1 MQEKSEKSA
10 RKCTFLEGLRVKY
23 LKMIQEISDRIRCQ
37 WTKLSRNCHPEQ
49 QTKKMLIGNRR
60 KCKENRNTGIS
71 GQRNTD
77 RKKLKAPKKQK
88 MMTIRKGLQ
97 KK

>member
-1 MQEKSEKSA
+1 MA
-10 RKCTFLEGLRVKY
+10 RMGTIAVQIVRAITRAIDG
-23 LKMIQEISDRIRCQ
+23 EIIIPASKPITGIRP
-37 WTKLSRNCHPEQ
+37 K
-49 QTKKMLIGNRR
+49 KKMLIGNRR

-88 MMTIRKGLQ
+88 MMTIRKELQ

>member
-1 MQEKSEKSA
+1 MPQNEPK
-10 RKCTFLEGLRVKY
+10 T
-23 LKMIQEISDRIRCQ
+23 
-37 WTKLSRNCHPEQ
+37 SRYHAIQ

-88 MMTIRKGLQ
+88 MMTIRRGC
-97 KK
+97 KKNKKSAFFCRSVWRVFTQFLLFGK

>member
-1 MQEKSEKSA
+1 MPQNEPK
-10 RKCTFLEGLRVKY
+10 T
-23 LKMIQEISDRIRCQ
+23 
-37 WTKLSRNCHPEQ
+37 SRYHANQ

-97 KK
+97 KNKKKCIFL

>member
-1 MQEKSEKSA
+1 MKKVFFRGLKS
-10 RKCTFLEGLRVKY
+10 
-23 LKMIQEISDRIRCQ
+23 KMPQNEPK
-37 WTKLSRNCHPEQ
+37 TSRYHANQ

>member
-1 MQEKSEKSA
+1 MPQNEPK
-10 RKCTFLEGLRVKY
+10 T
-23 LKMIQEISDRIRCQ
+23 
-37 WTKLSRNCHPEQ
+37 SRYHANQ
-49 QTKKMLIGNRR
+49 QTKKMLIRNRR

-88 MMTIRKGLQ
+88 IKKNRKDFVM
-97 KK
+97 

>member
-1 MQEKSEKSA
+1 MPQNEPK
-10 RKCTFLEGLRVKY
+10 T
-23 LKMIQEISDRIRCQ
+23 
-37 WTKLSRNCHPEQ
+37 SRYHANQ

-77 RKKLKAPKKQK
+77 RKKLKASKKQK

-97 KK
+97 KKIKKSAFFCMAVWRVFTQFLLFGK

>member
-1 MQEKSEKSA
+1 MPQNEPK
-10 RKCTFLEGLRVKY
+10 T
-23 LKMIQEISDRIRCQ
+23 
-37 WTKLSRNCHPEQ
+37 SRYHANQ

-77 RKKLKAPKKQK
+77 RKKLKASKKQK

-97 KK
+97 KNKKKCIFLHGSLACICKIPTFW

>member
-1 MQEKSEKSA
+1 MSQNEPK
-10 RKCTFLEGLRVKY
+10 T
-23 LKMIQEISDRIRCQ
+23 
-37 WTKLSRNCHPEQ
+37 SRYHANQ

-97 KK
+97 KNAKKCIFLHGSLACIYTIPTFW

>member
-1 MQEKSEKSA
+1 MPQNEPK
-10 RKCTFLEGLRVKY
+10 T
-23 LKMIQEISDRIRCQ
+23 
-37 WTKLSRNCHPEQ
+37 SRYHANQ

-77 RKKLKAPKKQK
+77 RKKLKAPKS
-88 MMTIRKGLQ
+88 